1 VTSGGHFDFV
11 KFLVAAEMGKGGV
24 GNHPHLTEEELKEFQ
39 ELFDLVDLDHGGS
52 ISPEELGSLMET
64 LGLKPSQVSRRHFLA
79 LRGYA

>member
-1 VTSGGHFDFV
+1 
-11 KFLVAAEMGKGGV
+11 MV

-64 LGLKPSQVSRRHFLA
+64 LGLKPSQARCLACSRDEFTA
-79 LRGYA
+79 LV